1 MIVNYGFKVICD
13 KYHKVIICEKLTNKV
28 KIQLK
33 KVSVKSDT
41 KKQPVM

>member
-13 KYHKVIICEKLTNKV
+13 KYHKVIIGGKLTNKV
-28 KIQLK
+28 KVQLK
-33 KVSVKSDT
+33 KVSKKSDT